1 MDSNISKSLFS
12 ILLLLI
18 SCMDKEK
25 SNRKGY
31 EIIGRVKNISASRIY
46 MNAMVLDSAG
56 QPKWPVID
64 SADYVNETFV
74 LKRDTLL
81 LEPAWATQI
90 FYIDSVTKKTS
101 SLSFN
106 NQYLSTKE
114 KPSLYGD
121 FILENAIVDI
131 EGDAKDKNG
140 LKLIGS
146 KETDFLFKYSLMSP
160 PDKVYKISR
169 KIDSAL
175 QTFDTSLLVTYKKQK
190 DSLLKNYK
198 TNFKKIIKRHPGNFQ
213 ALKNT
218 WENANYF
225 KPDEL
230 QDMANIFDKELL
242 ELPTGKK
249 LIEFIAHANKLT
261 TGNIFPDFGYTDTTG
276 KKKLL
281 QDVKGKNGTLIVF
294 WASWCGPCRQEIP
307 ELKSFYNTYN
317 PKGISVVSISCDSDF
332 KTWKEALVNEQMVWQ
347 NLSNLPGNYEDIFS
361 KYNIKAIPFIF
372 LLNNNNQIL
381 LSGNLM
387 FEEIMLRLKQEG
399 ISSI

>member
-56 QPKWPVID
+56 QPKWPIID

-90 FYIDSVTKKTS
+90 FYIDSATKKTS

-121 FILENAIVDI
+121 FILENAKVDI

-198 TNFKKIIKRHPGNFQ
+198 TSFTKIISEHPSDFQ
-213 ALKNT
+213 AISNIYN
-218 WENANYF
+218 NASF
-225 KPDEL
+225 FTPDEL
-230 QDMANIFDKELL
+230 QTLIEKLDKQLL
-242 ELPTGKK
+242 ETPTGKK
-249 LIEFIAHANKLT
+249 LITFIGQGRLLLP
-261 TGNIFPDFGYTDTTG
+261 GSIFPNFNYNDTTG
-276 KKKLL
+276 KKINLN
-281 QDVKGKNGTLIVF
+281 DVKGDKGTLIVF
-294 WASWCGPCRQEIP
+294 WASWCTPCRQEIP
-307 ELKSFYNTYN
+307 ELKKLYDQYNS
-317 PKGISVVSISCDSDF
+317 KGFSIVNISVDNDERA
-332 KTWKEALVNEQMVWQ
+332 WKNALLKEQMAWT
-347 NLSNLPGNYEDIFS
+347 NISNLPGYYADIYS
-361 KYNIKAIPFIF
+361 KYNIKGIPLMF
-372 LLNNNNQIL
+372 LLNSNNKIL
-381 LSGNLM
+381 LANPQSI
-387 FEEIMLRLKQEG
+387 EEIKEKLHKERV
-399 ISSI
+399 I